1 MHPKQ
6 HNRNLIIDVGTN
18 SVHMLVCD
26 VGIDGQ
32 KPKIVLDDRRITR
45 LGNGLTLTN
54 ELQEEAMT
62 CTCAAIR
69 EFAVQAERL
78 GVEQIIAVGTSA
90 LREARNAAEFVK
102 RVENQCGIEIEIIS
116 GEAEAQCAFLSI
128 RSDTYFSH
136 LNGDHIMV
144 IDIGGGSTEI
154 IVGRQEVDNF
164 VSVNLGAVYLT
175 EAFLANDP
183 PTAEELEVLYSFLEE
198 TWSTQP
204 VAGAKFHSEPALT
217 GIGGTIVN
225 LAGMKL
231 GLNRFD
237 PRLLHGEM
245 LHITEIEDQIRQ
257 LCSVPL
263 EERKKIPGLEAKRAD
278 IISAGAAVLRSVL
291 KYFGASRIRVSTHGL
306 RYGVMYDRFVSHNNG
321 N

>member
-1 MHPKQ
+1 MQPTL
-6 HNRNLIIDVGTN
+6 HNRNLVIDVGTN

-26 VGIDGQ
+26 VGTNGQ

-45 LGNGLTLTN
+45 LGHGLALTH
-54 ELQEEAMT
+54 ELQEEAMVR
-62 CTCAAIR
+62 TCATLR
-69 EFAVQAERL
+69 DFAVQAGRL
-78 GVEQIIAVGTSA
+78 GVEQIVAVGTSA
-90 LREARNAAEFVK
+90 LREARNAVEFVK
-102 RVENQCGIEIEIIS
+102 RVENLCGIEIEIIS
-116 GEAEAQCAFLSI
+116 GETEARCAFLSI

-144 IDIGGGSTEI
+144 IDIGAGSTEI

-164 VSVNLGAVYLT
+164 MSVNLGAVYLT
-175 EAFLANDP
+175 ETFLANDP
-183 PTAEELEVLYSFLEE
+183 PTDEELRVLYSFLEE

-204 VAGAKFHSEPALT
+204 VARAKFHSEPALT

-231 GLNRFD
+231 GLDPFD

-245 LHITEIEDQIRQ
+245 LHITEIENQICR

-263 EERKKIPGLEAKRAD
+263 NERKRIPGLEAKRAD
-278 IISAGAAVLRSVL
+278 IITAGATVLRSIL
-291 KYFGASRIRVSTHGL
+291 KHFGASRIRVSTHGL
-306 RYGVMYDRFVSHNNG
+306 RYGVMYDRFVSQRNG
-321 N
+321 I

>member
-1 MHPKQ
+1 MQPTL
-6 HNRNLIIDVGTN
+6 HNRNLVIDVGTN

-26 VGIDGQ
+26 VGTNGQ

-45 LGNGLTLTN
+45 LGHGLALTH
-54 ELQEEAMT
+54 ELQEEAMAR
-62 CTCAAIR
+62 TCATLR
-69 EFAVQAERL
+69 DFAVQAGRL
-78 GVEQIIAVGTSA
+78 GVEQIVAVGTSA
-90 LREARNAAEFVK
+90 LREARNAVEFVK

-116 GEAEAQCAFLSI
+116 GETEARCAFLSI

-154 IVGRQEVDNF
+154 IVGRQEVDSF
-164 VSVNLGAVYLT
+164 MSVNLGAVYLT
-175 EAFLANDP
+175 ETFLASDP
-183 PTAEELEVLYSFLEE
+183 PTAEELGALYSFLEE

-204 VAGAKFHSEPALT
+204 VAGARFNSAPALM

-231 GLNRFD
+231 GLPRFD
-237 PRLLHGEM
+237 LRLLHGEM
-245 LHITEIEDQIRQ
+245 LHITEIENQIRR

-263 EERKKIPGLEAKRAD
+263 DERKRIPGLEVKRAD
-278 IISAGAAVLRSVL
+278 IISAGAAVLRSIL
-291 KYFGASRIRVSTHGL
+291 KHFGASRIRVSTHGL
-306 RYGVMYDRFVSHNNG
+306 RYGVMYDRFISQSNG
-321 N
+321 I

>member
-1 MHPKQ
+1 MEAGL
-6 HNRNLIIDVGTN
+6 HNRNLVIDVGTN

-26 VGIDGQ
+26 VGTNGG
-32 KPKIVLDDRRITR
+32 KPRIVLDDRRITR
-45 LGNGLTLTN
+45 LGHGLALTH
-54 ELQEEAMT
+54 ELQEDGMAR
-62 CTCAAIR
+62 TCATLR
-69 EFAVQAERL
+69 DFTVQAGRL
-78 GVEQIIAVGTSA
+78 GVEQIVAVGTSA

-116 GEAEAQCAFLSI
+116 GETEARCAFLSI
-128 RSDTYFSH
+128 RSDSYFSR

-154 IVGRQEVDNF
+154 IVGRRAIDNF

-175 EAFLANDP
+175 ETFLASDP
-183 PTAEELEVLYSFLEE
+183 PTAEELGKLYSFLEE

-204 VAGAKFHSEPALT
+204 VARARFNSAPALT

-225 LAGMKL
+225 LAAMKL

-245 LHITEIEDQIRQ
+245 LCIAEIEDQIRR

-263 EERKKIPGLEAKRAD
+263 DERKLIPGLEAKRAD
-278 IISAGAAVLRSVL
+278 IITAGAAVLQSAL
-291 KYFGASRIRVSTHGL
+291 KNFGASRIRVSTHGL
-306 RYGVMYDRFVSHNNG
+306 RYGVMYDRFVSHNSG
-321 N
+321 K